1 MKNKSSEKLL
11 SPKILRI
18 SQIQEAPV
26 PATEP
31 LQVPKA
37 VAQTQKRLSAGPTT
51 SA

>member
-26 PATEP
+26 EATEP

-37 VAQTQKRLSAGPTT
+37 VAQKRLSAGPTT
-51 SA
+51 SE